1 MGVAGAG
8 REGEMVREVG
18 SQQGGCPELEEA
30 LAEDRWHKNEKHLQS
45 LHTGE
50 RVFGEGVLFVFHN
63 LINMCLNTH
72 THAVSHNSTLRCIW
86 LP

>member
-1 MGVAGAG
+1 MAGAG
-8 REGEMVREVG
+8 EGGGDGVREVG

-50 RVFGEGVLFVFHN
+50 RVLGEGVLFVFHN
-63 LINMCLNTH
+63 LINVFEH
-72 THAVSHNSTLRCIW
+72 TYTCCK
-86 LP
+86 P